1 MEMAGKRRE
10 VTRRRFLQ
18 ISGASTAAVAGGLW
32 RTERSVAAGGA
43 TLTLAFW
50 NGLTGPD
57 GRVMEGLVN
66 DFMSEHKNVKI
77 EQQQM
82 IWTDFHTKMLTAVPA
97 GQGPDV
103 AIMHTYE
110 VPRYVEVGALTEF
123 TDADLTVLDL
133 QQKDFNPKA
142 WEGGTYRGRRY
153 SVPLDIHCMC
163 LYINNPMFK
172 AAGLWDAGKP
182 RVPRTMEEY
191 LATAKA
197 LTRGDQFG
205 VGWLQRGVAWPFQMF
220 LWQNG
225 GDLFNAGGEPTL
237 DTPEAAEVAQFPQD
251 LNKKYHYTAEGI
263 TSTAD
268 AFRTGKFGMV
278 MHGDWNIPAF
288 VAAKMDFTVARVPV
302 LFKKRVVWAG
312 SHQFYLPA
320 QRRPDE
326 AKRQAAIG
334 FIKWISDHSLAWTQG
349 GHIPAR
355 TALAKTPGFQARKQA
370 ILVDDTSFW
379 RFMPAVPKILVEEST
394 LPVALEKIFL
404 GTATAKDALEAV
416 NAEIKRAR
424 L

>member
-1 MEMAGKRRE
+1 MKRRRRE
-10 VTRRRFLQ
+10 ITRRGFLRVA
-18 ISGASTAAVAGGLW
+18 GASTVAAAGGLL
-32 RTERSVAAGGA
+32 RAPARASAASNV
-43 TLTLAFW
+43 TLNFW

-66 DFMSEHKNVKI
+66 DFMSQNRNMKI

-82 IWTDFHTKMLTAVPA
+82 QWTDFHTKMLTAIPA

-110 VPRYVEVGALTEF
+110 VPRYVEVGAITEYA
-123 TDADLTVLDL
+123 DADLQTLNL
-133 QQKDFNPKA
+133 HESDFNPTA
-142 WEGGTYRGRRY
+142 WAGGIYQGKRY

-172 AAGLWDAGKP
+172 AAGLWQGGKP
-182 RVPRTMEEY
+182 KVPGTMEEF
-191 LATAKA
+191 LVTAAA
-197 LTRGDQFG
+197 LTKGDLHG
-205 VGWLQRGVAWPFQMF
+205 VGWLQRGSPWAYQMY

-225 GDLFNAGGEPTL
+225 GSMFDSHGDPVL
-237 DTPEAAEVAQFPQD
+237 DSSAAIEVAQFIQD

-268 AFRTGKFGMV
+268 AFRTGRFGMV
-278 MHGDWNIPAF
+278 IHGDWNIPAF
-288 VAAKMDFTVARVPV
+288 VAAKMDFTVAHAPR
-302 LFKKRVVWAG
+302 LFKNRVVWAG
-312 SHQFYLPA
+312 SHQFYLPT
-320 QRRPDE
+320 QRRPDP
-326 AKRQAAIG
+326 AKRQTAIA

-355 TALAKTPGFQARKQA
+355 TALVKTAGFRARKQA
-370 ILVDDTSFW
+370 LLVDDTRYW
-379 RFMPAVPKILVEEST
+379 RFMPATPKILVEESL

-404 GTATAKDALEAV
+404 GTATAKDGMEGV

-424 L
+424 V

>member
-1 MEMAGKRRE
+1 MTDAGRGM
-10 VTRRRFLQ
+10 TRRRFLQ

-32 RTERSVAAGGA
+32 HTERRASAAA
-43 TLTLAFW
+43 PNVTLNFW

-66 DFMSEHKNVKI
+66 DFMSQNRSVKI

-82 IWTDFHTKMLTAVPA
+82 VWTDFHTKMLTAVPA

-110 VPRYVEVGALTEF
+110 VPRYVEVGAVTEF
-123 TDADLTVLDL
+123 SDADLKVLNL

-142 WEGGTYRGRRY
+142 WDGGIYKGKRY

-163 LYINNPMFK
+163 MYMNNPMFK
-172 AAGLWDAGKP
+172 AAGLWDGNKP
-182 RVPRTMEEY
+182 KIPGTMAEY

-197 LTRGDQFG
+197 LTKGDQFG
-205 VGWLQRGVAWPFQMF
+205 AGWLQRGAPWAYQMY

-225 GDLFNAGGEPTL
+225 GDLFDAGGEPTL
-237 DTPEAAEVAQFPQD
+237 NSPAAMEVAQFLQD
-251 LNKKYHYTAEGI
+251 MNKKYHYTPEGI

-278 MHGDWNIPAF
+278 IHGDWNIPAF
-288 VAAKMDFTVARVPV
+288 VAAKMDFTVAHAPR
-302 LFKKRVVWAG
+302 LFKTRVVWAG

-370 ILVDDTSFW
+370 ILVEDTPYW

-404 GTATAKDALEAV
+404 GNATPKEALEAV

-424 L
+424 V

>member
-1 MEMAGKRRE
+1 MTDARRGM
-10 VTRRRFLQ
+10 TRRRFFQ
-18 ISGASTAAVAGGLW
+18 VAGASTAAVAGGLW
-32 RTERSVAAGGA
+32 RTERRTVTAAPNV
-43 TLTLAFW
+43 TLNFW

-66 DFMSEHKNVKI
+66 DFMSANRNVKI

-82 IWTDFHTKMLTAVPA
+82 AWTDFHTKMLTAVPA

-110 VPRYVEVGALTEF
+110 VPRYVEVGAVTEF
-123 TDADLTVLDL
+123 TDADLKTLDL

-142 WEGGTYRGRRY
+142 WEGGIHKGKRY

-163 LYINNPMFK
+163 MYINNPMFK
-172 AAGLWDAGKP
+172 AAGLWDGNKP
-182 RVPRTMEEY
+182 KVPGTMEEY
-191 LATAKA
+191 LAAAKT
-197 LTRGDQFG
+197 LTKGDQYG
-205 VGWLQRGVAWPFQMF
+205 TGWLQRGAPWAYQMF

-225 GDLFNAGGEPTL
+225 GDLFDAAGEPTL
-237 DTPEAAEVAQFPQD
+237 NSPAALEVAQFLQD

-278 MHGDWNIPAF
+278 IHGDWNIPAF
-288 VAAKMDFTVARVPV
+288 VSAKMDFTVAHAPR
-302 LFKKRVVWAG
+302 LFKTRAVWAG

-326 AKRQAAIG
+326 TKRQAAIG

-355 TALAKTPGFQARKQA
+355 TALAKTPGFQSRKQA
-370 ILVDDTSFW
+370 ILVEDTPVW
-379 RFMPAVPKILVEEST
+379 RFMPAAPKILVEEST

-404 GTATAKDALEAV
+404 GNATPKEALEAV

-424 L
+424 V